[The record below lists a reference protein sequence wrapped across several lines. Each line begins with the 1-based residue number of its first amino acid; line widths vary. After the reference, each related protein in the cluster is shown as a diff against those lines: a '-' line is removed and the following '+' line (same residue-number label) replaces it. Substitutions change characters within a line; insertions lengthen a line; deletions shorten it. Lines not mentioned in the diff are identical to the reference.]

1 MGAGDLVKV
10 EGDPWVKEKVTLKTT
25 TGATKG
31 QVLCYDTDGYAAA
44 TIALRCAQ
52 PTYPFRVA
60 LQTVTAPGAGQS
72 QCEVLTRGGVE
83 VNKVAGVVGP
93 TIGKHQKVWISTTA
107 GKVGSMCAFSTA
119 YKTDWALEV
128 GEALAAA
135 TAAATTVKIRLTGH

>member
-1 MGAGDLVKV
+1 MSAGDPVRI
-10 EGDPWVKEKVTLKTT
+10 EGDPIVYETVTLKAN
-25 TGATKG
+25 TGCTPG
-31 QVLCYDTDGYAAA
+31 QVLCYDTGYAPA

-52 PTYPFRVA
+52 PTYGFRVA
-60 LQTVTAPGAGQS
+60 VQTVVAPTDGSQKTAQT
-72 QCEVLTRGGVE
+72 QVRGCVI

-93 TIGKHQKVWISTTA
+93 TIGYGQKVWISTTA
-107 GKVGSMCAFSTA
+107 GKVGSMCPFSTA